1 MMTEPSLTCIG
12 ISHRTAPLALR
23 EQLSCE
29 PAHLYAE
36 WAGRLPD
43 DPAQPAEL
51 VLLSTCNRLELYLI
65 HPAEPSDARAAAIAL
80 LSDCEEG
87 DLAGFEPYFYTLT
100 GRAVIDH
107 LCCVAAG
114 LESQVLGEAQI
125 LGQVVE
131 AYSVGLAAGAIGPY
145 LSALFQTAIR
155 AGKRTRAE
163 TAIGRNPVS
172 LSSAAIA
179 AAHQIFPD
187 LRHRSV
193 LVVGAG
199 EMAQLAVKSLLAR
212 GVRQIAIANRTLE
225 RARLLAASV
234 AGRAFT
240 LDQLPHVLSQVDVV
254 ISATGAPHTVIDRAV
269 LEATALSSDR
279 RLLFI
284 DIALPRDVDPQVRQL
299 PGVRVMD
306 MDDLKRQVDQ
316 SLELRQA
323 EKPRV
328 LAIIAEEKCFF
339 ESRLRHLDVKPVIT
353 DLRQKA
359 EAIRQKELDRAIR
372 RLGPLDDDAARQL
385 DRFSRSLVN
394 KLLHDPTVRLRDK
407 AGREQDM
414 TGYVQTVRDLFGLEE
429 PL

>member
-1 MMTEPSLTCIG
+1 MMTEPSVTCIG

-23 EQLSCE
+23 EQLNCT
-29 PAHLYAE
+29 PAQLYAE
-36 WAGRLPD
+36 WISRRPD
-43 DPAQPAEL
+43 DPTQPAEL
-51 VLLSTCNRLELYLI
+51 ALLSTCNRLELYLI
-65 HPAEPSDARAAAIAL
+65 HRIEPLDARAAAIAL
-80 LSDCEEG
+80 LSACEGSE
-87 DLAGFEPYFYTLT
+87 LTGFEPYFYTLT
-100 GRAVIDH
+100 GPDVIDH

-131 AYSVGLAAGAIGPY
+131 AYSAGLAVGAIGPY

-179 AAHQIFPD
+179 AAHQIFSD

-193 LVVGAG
+193 LVVGTG
-199 EMAQLAVKSLLAR
+199 EMAQLAVKLLLAR
-212 GVRQIAIANRTLE
+212 GVQQIAIANRTLE

-234 AGRAFT
+234 AGQAFT

-269 LEATALSSDR
+269 LEATTLSPDR

-299 PGVRVMD
+299 PGIQVMD

-316 SLELRQA
+316 SLVLRQA
-323 EKPRV
+323 ETPRV
-328 LAIIAEEKCFF
+328 LAIIAEEKAFY
-339 ESRLRHLDVKPVIT
+339 ENQLHHLDVKPVIT

-372 RLGPLDDDAARQL
+372 RLGPLNDTAARQL

-394 KLLHDPTVRLRDK
+394 KLLHDPTIRLRDM

-414 TGYVQTVRDLFGLEE
+414 TGYVQTVRDLFGLED